1 MRSVRLFD
9 FIEYDGTSWQVVAQE
24 GSIIALKNLA
34 TNRIR
39 RLPVLDLLGDE
50 SYLPDSPD
58 RLPNLDDEA
67 VLETLDTDTRDRVE
81 FLHRHVV
88 EVLTGFPPN
97 DGTAALTPHPEY
109 STENRLADRIDAK
122 LDELK
127 NAGTPVGERTFR
139 RYLSEYRQRGIS
151 GLVDGRKTRG
161 STVTGRIDQRVV
173 VLLETAVAGQLNL
186 STGTR
191 SRVINQVR
199 IEADKQGLLLPSRAT
214 MYRALKALERHKH
227 PFGNATTRRTQSN
240 RPDRS
245 WGGQAPSRPGELVE
259 IDSTPLDLLVLNPD
273 GSTGRA
279 DLTMALDIATRTPLA
294 AILRPVATKAVD
306 AAVVLARALTPL
318 PMQPGW
324 HESLTFSRSV
334 LPQAMIDGNEDLK
347 SQVAAKPVIVPE
359 TITIDRGKVFVGSTF
374 LAACERLQISVI
386 KAAPRTPT
394 DKPHIERVFAAINS
408 GFTQYLAGYVG
419 PNVVRRGRDPAAEA
433 QWTLAEVQNLLDLWI
448 VAVWQNRPH
457 SGLRHPAMPRKD
469 LTPNEAY
476 AALSGIA
483 PGVNVALTTD
493 DYIGLL
499 PVDWR
504 SIQPYGINFAG
515 LHYDSPQLHQYRGV
529 SSGLP
534 EPARGRWEIRY
545 DPYRMNTIFVRDHK
559 RGRWIHAD
567 WMLAKQAL
575 APFSLDVLNAA
586 RKAIDKRGQTGSG
599 FDVLAEINRIQS
611 GVNVSARERSAAR
624 RTATAT
630 PVVPTFPPQA
640 VNERTPEQPQT
651 PPNVARRKIVAAR
664 RIDEE

>member
-1 MRSVRLFD
+1 M
-9 FIEYDGTSWQVVAQE
+9 VAQV
-24 GSIIALKNLA
+24 GTTIALRNLG

-39 RLPVLDLLGDE
+39 RLPLLDLLGDE
-50 SYLPDSPD
+50 SYLADSPE
-58 RLPNLDDEA
+58 RLPNLDDAA
-67 VLETLDTDTRDRVE
+67 VLETLDVDTRARVE
-81 FLHRHVV
+81 LLHRHVA
-88 EVLTGFPPN
+88 EVLTGFPPS
-97 DGTAALTPHPEY
+97 DGTTALTPHPAY
-109 STENRLADRIDAK
+109 STGNRLADRIDAK

-139 RYLSEYRQRGIS
+139 RYLSAYRRRGIS
-151 GLVDGRKTRG
+151 GLVDGRRTRE
-161 STVTGRIDQRVV
+161 STRTGRIDQRVV
-173 VLLETAVAGQLNL
+173 ALLETAIAGQLNL

-199 IEADKQGLLLPSRAT
+199 IEADKQALPLPSRAT
-214 MYRALKALERHKH
+214 TYRALKALERDKH
-227 PFGNATTRRTQSN
+227 PFRNATTRRTQSN

-273 GSTGRA
+273 GSTGRV

-294 AILRPVATKAVD
+294 VILRPVATKAVD

-324 HESLTFSRSV
+324 HASLALSRSV
-334 LPQAMIDGNEDLK
+334 LPQGMIDGDESLK
-347 SQVAAKPVIVPE
+347 AQVAAKPVIVPE

-374 LAACERLQISVI
+374 LSACERLQFSVI

-394 DKPHIERVFAAINS
+394 DKPHIERVFAAVNS

-419 PNVVRRGRDPAAEA
+419 PNVVRRGFDPSAEA

-483 PGVNVALTTD
+483 PEVNVALTTD

-515 LHYDSPQLHQYRGV
+515 LHYDSPELHEYRGV

-534 EPARGRWEIRY
+534 EPVRGRWEIRY
-545 DPYRMNTIFVRDHK
+545 DPYRMNTIFARDHN
-559 RGRWIHAD
+559 RGRWIHAE
-567 WMLAKQAL
+567 WTLAKQAL
-575 APFSLDVLNAA
+575 APFSHDVLNAA
-586 RKAIDKRGQTGSG
+586 KKAVSKRDQTGTG
-599 FDVLAEINRIQS
+599 IDVLAEINRIQS

-624 RTATAT
+624 RNATAT
-630 PVVPTFPPQA
+630 PVVNPTDSGR
-640 VNERTPEQPQT
+640 ERIH
-651 PPNVARRKIVAAR
+651 A
-664 RIDEE
+664 

>member
-9 FIEYDGTSWQVVAQE
+9 FIEYDSTSWQVVAQE
-24 GSIIALKNLA
+24 GAMIALKNLA

-58 RLPNLDDEA
+58 RLPNLDDAA
-67 VLETLDTDTRDRVE
+67 VLETLDMDTRARVE

-88 EVLTGFPPN
+88 EVLTGFTPS
-97 DGTAALTPHPEY
+97 DGITAQTPHPAY

-122 LDELK
+122 LEELK
-127 NAGTPVGERTFR
+127 IAGTPVGERTFR
-139 RYLSEYRQRGIS
+139 RYLSAYRRHGIS
-151 GLVDGRKTRG
+151 GLVDGRRTRE
-161 STVTGRIDQRVV
+161 STRTGRIDQRVV
-173 VLLETAVAGQLNL
+173 ALLETAVAGQLNL

-191 SRVINQVR
+191 SRVLNQVR
-199 IEADKQGLLLPSRAT
+199 IEADKEGLPMPSRAT
-214 MYRALKALERHKH
+214 MYRALKALERDKH

-294 AILRPVATKAVD
+294 AILRAVATKAVD
-306 AAVVLARALTPL
+306 AAVVLARALKPL
-318 PMQPGW
+318 AMQAGW
-324 HESLTFSRSV
+324 HESITFSRSV
-334 LPQAMIDGNEDLK
+334 LPQGMIDGNEDLK

-386 KAAPRTPT
+386 KAAPRTQT
-394 DKPHIERVFAAINS
+394 DKQHIERVFAAINS

-476 AALSGIA
+476 AALSEIA

-504 SIQPYGINFAG
+504 SI
-515 LHYDSPQLHQYRGV
+515 
-529 SSGLP
+529 
-534 EPARGRWEIRY
+534 
-545 DPYRMNTIFVRDHK
+545 
-559 RGRWIHAD
+559 
-567 WMLAKQAL
+567 
-575 APFSLDVLNAA
+575 
-586 RKAIDKRGQTGSG
+586 
-599 FDVLAEINRIQS
+599 
-611 GVNVSARERSAAR
+611 
-624 RTATAT
+624 
-630 PVVPTFPPQA
+630 
-640 VNERTPEQPQT
+640 
-651 PPNVARRKIVAAR
+651 
-664 RIDEE
+664 

>member
-1 MRSVRLFD
+1 MKSVRLFD
-9 FIEYDGTSWQVVAQE
+9 FIEYQGASWQVVAQE
-24 GSIIALKNLA
+24 GTTIALKNLA

-39 RLPVLDLLGDE
+39 RLPLLDLLGDE
-50 SYLPDSPD
+50 SYLPDSPN
-58 RLPNLDDEA
+58 RLPNLDDAA
-67 VLETLDTDTRDRVE
+67 VLETLDMDTRARVE

-88 EVLTGFPPN
+88 EVLTGFPPS
-97 DGTAALTPHPEY
+97 DGITALTPHPAY

-122 LDELK
+122 LEELK
-127 NAGTPVGERTFR
+127 IAGAPVGERTFR
-139 RYLSEYRQRGIS
+139 RYLSAYRRHGIS
-151 GLVDGRKTRG
+151 GLVDGRRTRE
-161 STVTGRIDQRVV
+161 STRTGRIDQRVV
-173 VLLETAVAGQLNL
+173 ALLETAIAGQVNL

-191 SRVINQVR
+191 SRVINKVR
-199 IEADKQGLLLPSRAT
+199 IEADKQGLPLPSRAT
-214 MYRALKALERHKH
+214 MYRALKALERDKH

-273 GSTGRA
+273 GSTGRV
-279 DLTMALDIATRTPLA
+279 DLTMALDIATRTPMA

-324 HESLTFSRSV
+324 HASLAFSRSL
-334 LPQAMIDGNEDLK
+334 LPQGMIDGDEALK
-347 SQVAAKPVIVPE
+347 AQVAAKPIIVPE

-386 KAAPRTPT
+386 KAAPHTPT

-419 PNVVRRGRDPAAEA
+419 PNVVRRGLNPAAEA

-476 AALSGIA
+476 EALSGIA
-483 PGVNVALTTD
+483 PGVNAALTTD

-515 LHYDSPQLHQYRGV
+515 LHYDSPELHEYRGI

-545 DPYRMNTIFVRDHK
+545 DPYRMNAVFVRDAK
-559 RGRWIHAD
+559 RGRWIQAD
-567 WMLAKQAL
+567 WTLAKQAL

-586 RKAIDKRGQTGSG
+586 RKAINNRDQHGSG
-599 FDVLAEINRIQS
+599 VDVLAEINRIQS
-611 GVNVSARERSAAR
+611 GVNVSSRERSAAR
-624 RTATAT
+624 RNATTT
-630 PVVPTFPPQA
+630 PVVPVSQPQA
-640 VNERTPEQPQT
+640 VNDAAPEEPQT
-651 PPNVARRKIVAAR
+651 HTVARRKITAAR